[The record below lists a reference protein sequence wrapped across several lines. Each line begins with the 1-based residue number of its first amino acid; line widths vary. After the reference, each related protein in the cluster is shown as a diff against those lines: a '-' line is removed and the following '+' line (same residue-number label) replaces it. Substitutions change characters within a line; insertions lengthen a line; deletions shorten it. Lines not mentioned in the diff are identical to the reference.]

1 VVAWFAE
8 RTFRPGLW
16 PTLAVLALLP
26 LLLWLGWWQLDRADQ
41 KQSLLASFAAGD
53 QTATALS
60 GGLDTH
66 SRYTRVRS
74 EGRFLTDRQIL
85 IDNMT
90 REGKAGYFV
99 LTPLVTESGAVLVNR
114 GWIPKT
120 FGKGALPDVA
130 VGGNPRSV
138 TGRMDHLP
146 RAGLALAAEPLP
158 QEWPMVMQFPTLE
171 EIARET
177 GLDLVPG
184 MILLDDDQPD
194 GYARQ
199 WKPMEIGPERHLG
212 YAVQWFALA
221 LTLVIIWIVVNL
233 RKRTYD

>member
-1 VVAWFAE
+1 MAGWLTD
-8 RTFRPGLW
+8 RTFRPGFW

-41 KQSLLASFAAGD
+41 KKALLDGFAAGD
-53 QTATALS
+53 RTAAELAD
-60 GGLDTH
+60 GLNTYP
-66 SRYTRVRS
+66 RYTRVRA
-74 EGRFLTDRQIL
+74 EGRYLPGRQVL

-90 REGKAGYFV
+90 RDGVAGYFV
-99 LTPLVTESGAVLVNR
+99 LTPLVTDGGTVLVNR

-120 FGKGALPDVA
+120 FGEGARPDVTVAGDRRA
-130 VGGNPRSV
+130 VA
-138 TGRMDHLP
+138 GRLDHLP
-146 RAGLALAAEPLP
+146 RAGLELSTEAAEPT
-158 QEWPMVMQFPTLE
+158 WPRVMQFPTGQ
-171 EIARET
+171 EIGRET

-199 WKPMEIGPERHLG
+199 WKPVEFGPERHLG

-221 LTLVIIWIVVNL
+221 LTLVIIWFVVNL
-233 RKRTYD
+233 RKREHD